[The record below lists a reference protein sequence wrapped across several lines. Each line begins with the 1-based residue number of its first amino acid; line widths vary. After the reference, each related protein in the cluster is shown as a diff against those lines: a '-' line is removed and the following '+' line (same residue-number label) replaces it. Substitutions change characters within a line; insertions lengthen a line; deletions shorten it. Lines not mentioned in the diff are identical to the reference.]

1 MAAKGGVLLE
11 PVYEGGQ
18 PIVDS
23 QQQATNIIGY
33 KRRLHTGELID
44 WNENVEEM

>member
-33 KRRLHTGELID
+33 KRQLHTGELID